1 MTLRHL
7 LPLLPALVLSTTLV
21 ALGNKPPAPADK
33 GAWFVYWGYNRSMYS
48 TSDIHFSGPGYDFT
62 LRQVKATDRPSDL
75 SLDTYL
81 NPRYIWLPQYN
92 YRVGYFHRERWSL
105 SLGLDHLKY
114 VVQQG
119 QQVRMDGWVSP
130 SRSEVFAMSEGS
142 REVTLDE
149 DFLTYEHTDGL
160 NLLSFDL
167 DHYNALWSSRD
178 QRQRLHL
185 FEGLHLGMLIPR
197 SDVQLF
203 GEGVNNVFH
212 IAGVGAGAQL
222 GLHFTFL
229 QHLFL
234 RTTGRITWV
243 DLPSVLTTGTAEDR
257 ADQIFWAYQWNV
269 ALGGQFHLGRK
280 KPSTRPVE

>member
-1 MTLRHL
+1 MHLRTL
-7 LPLLPALVLSTTLV
+7 LPLLAVVLCAGLVPAQQRTPHT
-21 ALGNKPPAPADK
+21 PAPN
-33 GAWFVYWGYNRSMYS
+33 GHWFVYWGYNRSMYS

-62 LRQVKATDRPSDL
+62 LRQVTATDRPSDL

-92 YRVGYFHRERWSL
+92 YRVGRFIGERWSL
-105 SLGLDHLKY
+105 SLGLDHMKY

-130 SRSEVFAMSEGS
+130 GRSEVFVMPQGS

-160 NLLSFDL
+160 NLLCFDL
-167 DHYNALWSSRD
+167 DHYHALWSSRG

-197 SDVQLF
+197 SEVHLF

-212 IAGVGAGAQL
+212 IAGVGAGAQA

-234 RTTGRITWV
+234 RTTGRLTWV

-280 KPSTRPVE
+280 KATTRPVE

>member
-1 MTLRHL
+1 MILRHL
-7 LPLLPALVLSTTLV
+7 LAFVPALLLV
-21 ALGNKPPAPADK
+21 APVAAQANKPPAPAPK
-33 GAWFVYWGYNRSMYS
+33 GDWFLYWGYNRSMYS
-48 TSDIHFSGPGYDFT
+48 TSDIHFSGPDYDFT

-92 YRVGYFHRERWSL
+92 YRVGRFIGERWSL
-105 SLGLDHLKY
+105 SLGLDHMKY

-119 QQVRMDGWVSP
+119 QQVRMDGWVSHG
-130 SRSEVFAMSEGS
+130 RSEVFAMPEGS

-160 NLLSFDL
+160 NLLCFDL
-167 DHYNALWSSRD
+167 DHYHALWSSRD

-197 SDVQLF
+197 SEVHLF

-212 IAGVGAGAQL
+212 IAGVGAGAQA

-234 RTTGRITWV
+234 RTTGRLTWV

-280 KPSTRPVE
+280 KTTTRPVE